1 MLTLVREEDGTVTR
15 YWVEIVL
22 PLYSLAAVVVYLRP
36 GTLPAR
42 FDDGALE
49 TAFVWIMWGVVAAL
63 TGILAISALFLMFY
77 LLYSPIY
84 LANQMRRLIGPSKW
98 VDRRELRFYVWC
110 FLVLCILAG
119 LVLVSPTVAVVT
131 FTLLAGSAQLLWR
144 VLV

>member
-1 MLTLVREEDGTVTR
+1 MTR
-15 YWVEIVL
+15 YWVEVVL

-42 FDDGALE
+42 FDDGTLE
-49 TAFVWIMWGVVAAL
+49 TALVWITWGLVAAL
-63 TGILAISALFLMFY
+63 TGILAISALFLTFY

-84 LANQMRRLIGPSKW
+84 LANQLRRLIGPAKW
-98 VDRRELRFYVWC
+98 VDRREIRFYLWC
-110 FLVLCILAG
+110 FLMLCILAS
-119 LVLVSPTVAVVT
+119 LALVSPTAAIAA